1 MNNIYSEILEKQ
13 KNCEESL
20 SIYYNVKTICHTMLF
35 YPKNKYYANK
45 LAIDLNNCNEIDS
58 NIITN
63 KILINIAKEWINFIK
78 SSPYDVYDKKS
89 GLGFWN
95 QISFKINCDNEL
107 MVKIMVIK
115 NNWIQKI
122 SCLNLQKIIKY
133 IDTKYS
139 VIHNCIY
146 IQWSENQSCPYKD
159 DNMQLIW
166 GSNGILENILGINFK
181 ITPFTFSQGNPNTC
195 DLLYSTIHKFINIKN
210 NTNIICYGRNIGH
223 ICFTIPQK
231 SIIHGYNPCRVV
243 DTDLRETL
251 YINNIKPIIYLSL
264 DEKCNLISNKLFEIT
279 NCDQIIILSPGRN
292 GLKKNIIGS
301 IKNNR
306 NQIISFYYVSCYTK
320 SLVRDL
326 ESITNCCI
334 SRIQP
339 INLFPNT
346 PFYEILVEIIL

>member
-13 KNCEESL
+13 KNCEKSL
-20 SIYYNVKTICHTMLF
+20 AIYCNSKTICHTMLF
-35 YPKNKYYANK
+35 DPKDKYYANK
-45 LAIDLNNCNEIDS
+45 LAINLNNCNDIDS
-58 NIITN
+58 NIITD
-63 KILINIAKEWINFIK
+63 KILINIAKEWINFIN
-78 SSPYDVYDKKS
+78 SSPYDIYDKKS

-95 QISFKINCDNEL
+95 QISFKINCNNEL
-107 MVKIMVIK
+107 MIKIMVIK

-122 SCLNLQKIIKY
+122 YCLDLKNIIKY

-139 VIHNCIY
+139 ITHNCIY
-146 IQWSENQSCPYKD
+146 IQWSENQSCPNKD

-166 GSNGILENILGINFK
+166 GSNGIFENILDINFK

-195 DLLYSTIHKFINIKN
+195 ELLYSTIHKFIDIEN

-223 ICFTIPQK
+223 ISFTIPQK
-231 SIIHGYNPCRVV
+231 SIIYGYNPCRVV

-251 YINNIKPIIYLSL
+251 CINNIKPIIYLFL
-264 DEKCNLISNKLFEIT
+264 DEKCDLVSNKLSQIT
-279 NCDQIIILSPGRN
+279 NYDQTIILSPGRN
-292 GLKKNIIGS
+292 GLKKNIINS
-301 IKNNR
+301 IKNNK
-306 NQIISFYYVSCYTK
+306 NKISRFYYVSCYTK